1 MAAGLA
7 AWKALRGSEDMR
19 LEAISITNFR
29 CYGDEI
35 RVELDDLTT
44 FVGRNDIG
52 KSAIQNR

>member
-52 KSAIQNR
+52 V